1 MGHNLRILFSKLI
14 PKKSHWGPNWFQTE
28 RAEQIH
34 LHIRNMRIL
43 LGLKE
48 YEIFCEGIKQSC
60 RKFKELGKGL
70 GQPFDLLH
78 RNRNMPEH
86 AEFNE
91 DLFQVELQNP
101 ANEGDMIHFHYRNFR
116 FHFTKKEFEEFA
128 LGTYE
133 AYSNLTREK
142 DKQIEYENRDTA

>member
-1 MGHNLRILFSKLI
+1 MGHNLKILFSKLI
-14 PKKSHWGPNWFQTE
+14 PKKSYWGANWFQTE

-48 YEIFCEGIKQSC
+48 YKVFCEGIAKSWKRFQ
-60 RKFKELGKGL
+60 ELGKGL
-70 GQPFDLLH
+70 GQPFDLLQ
-78 RNRNMPEH
+78 RDRGLPEH

-91 DLFQVELQNP
+91 DLFQVELQDP
-101 ANEGDMIHFHYRNFR
+101 RAEGDMIHFHYRNFR
-116 FHFTKKEFEEFA
+116 FHFTKAEFKEFA

-133 AYSNLTREK
+133 AYKSLSGESKEK
-142 DKQIEYENRDTA
+142 YEDRDTA